1 MKNKLKICS
10 VIVAIIVVAVAAI
23 IIANVKIPSSPQQP
37 TNDTT
42 DSVNEE
48 ETKIDLTCGDV
59 TMFVDDEYAKLNVN
73 VTCNKDYTLTY
84 EYDKSAIKLIDDKV
98 YPIKSGTFD
107 VLAEVATS
115 DKSLSKTF
123 LVTVY
128 PTVEEVSFT
137 VSCDEVVDKVFVGE
151 SYSLSISTDVPLH
164 GNFTIHTSDNI
175 ESFTE
180 VEGENLKFNFTVASY
195 DETWFEFEYRNYSK
209 HFDIDCYE
217 YISDFEISFSNS
229 YQNNMLSLFL
239 FDSNQSDMANSD
251 GKYMSTNF
259 KVAISQHCLPLYD
272 VIVADENIVSFE
284 QDKITAKGI
293 GETTLQIVATDGSG
307 HVENIDIVVEEI
319 HCNTLTF
326 STNEITLEVGD
337 SMDFSYTFSPSYA
350 LNNIVLEYDEGILV
364 EGTKVTAVSEGSYQI
379 VVKDEV
385 SKLKD
390 VLTVI
395 VSKAEEAP
403 PYHYEIKFSDSFLS
417 LNNAT
422 FEDNILTIDSDKKD
436 IEIALSYAITSENG
450 EYSGSIET
458 KINVT
463 TSIGGYEIEHIS
475 NSVSIIT
482 SNHGEME
489 ITLSLNESEYQIYY
503 TFKVIIK

>member
-1 MKNKLKICS
+1 
-10 VIVAIIVVAVAAI
+10 
-23 IIANVKIPSSPQQP
+23 
-37 TNDTT
+37 
-42 DSVNEE
+42 
-48 ETKIDLTCGDV
+48 
-59 TMFVDDEYAKLNVN
+59 
-73 VTCNKDYTLTY
+73 
-84 EYDKSAIKLIDDKV
+84 
-98 YPIKSGTFD
+98 
-107 VLAEVATS
+107 
-115 DKSLSKTF
+115 
-123 LVTVY
+123 
-128 PTVEEVSFT
+128 
-137 VSCDEVVDKVFVGE
+137 
-151 SYSLSISTDVPLH
+151 
-164 GNFTIHTSDNI
+164 
-175 ESFTE
+175 
-180 VEGENLKFNFTVASY
+180 
-195 DETWFEFEYRNYSK
+195 
-209 HFDIDCYE
+209 
-217 YISDFEISFSNS
+217 
-229 YQNNMLSLFL
+229 MLSLFL

-337 SMDFSYTFSPSYA
+337 GMDFSYTFSPSYA
-350 LNNIVLEYDEGILV
+350 LNNIVLEYDEDILV

-422 FEDNILTIDSDKKD
+422 FEDNILTIDSDQKD
-436 IEIALSYAITSENG
+436 IEIAFSYAITSENG

-463 TSIGGYEIEHIS
+463 TSIGGYEIEHI
-475 NSVSIIT
+475 
-482 SNHGEME
+482 MC
-489 ITLSLNESEYQIYY
+489 
-503 TFKVIIK
+503 

>member
-1 MKNKLKICS
+1 
-10 VIVAIIVVAVAAI
+10 
-23 IIANVKIPSSPQQP
+23 
-37 TNDTT
+37 
-42 DSVNEE
+42 
-48 ETKIDLTCGDV
+48 
-59 TMFVDDEYAKLNVN
+59 
-73 VTCNKDYTLTY
+73 
-84 EYDKSAIKLIDDKV
+84 
-98 YPIKSGTFD
+98 
-107 VLAEVATS
+107 
-115 DKSLSKTF
+115 
-123 LVTVY
+123 
-128 PTVEEVSFT
+128 
-137 VSCDEVVDKVFVGE
+137 
-151 SYSLSISTDVPLH
+151 
-164 GNFTIHTSDNI
+164 
-175 ESFTE
+175 
-180 VEGENLKFNFTVASY
+180 
-195 DETWFEFEYRNYSK
+195 
-209 HFDIDCYE
+209 
-217 YISDFEISFSNS
+217 
-229 YQNNMLSLFL
+229 MLSLFL